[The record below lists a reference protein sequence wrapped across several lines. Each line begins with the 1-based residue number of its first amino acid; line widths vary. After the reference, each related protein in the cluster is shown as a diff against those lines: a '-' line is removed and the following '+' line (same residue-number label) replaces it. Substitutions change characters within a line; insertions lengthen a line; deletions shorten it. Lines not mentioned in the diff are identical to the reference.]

1 MPSTL
6 RPARL
11 VLAALAL
18 TFTLAPAVSA
28 QLYRWIDAQGETHF
42 GQGPESVPERYR
54 DRSSAIGAVDS
65 PPPPSGPPIAEVV
78 GGVTRIAFTPGR
90 PIMVTVRINGR
101 GLAQLIL
108 DTGADATM
116 VSPTALMGLGV
127 SYRDA
132 PRIQLQGVT
141 GSSSAYVVILESLE
155 VGGARVGP
163 LRVVSYESE
172 TRRPGSQGL
181 LGRDFLNHFR
191 VTIDNARGIVELS
204 PR

>member
-6 RPARL
+6 RPARV

-18 TFTLAPAVSA
+18 IFTLAPAISA
-28 QLYRWIDAQGETHF
+28 QLYRWTDAQGETHF
-42 GQGPESVPERYR
+42 GQGPESVPDRYR
-54 DRSSAIGAVDS
+54 DRSSAIGAVDA

-132 PRIQLQGVT
+132 PRIQLHGVT
-141 GSSSAYVVILESLE
+141 GSSFAYVVILESLE

-172 TRRPGSQGL
+172 PRRPGSQGL
-181 LGRDFLNHFR
+181 LGRDFLHHFR
-191 VTIDNARGIVELS
+191 VTIDNARGVVELS
-204 PR
+204 PK

>member
-1 MPSTL
+1 MPAPR

-11 VLAALAL
+11 ILAALAL
-18 TFTLAPAVSA
+18 TFTLAPGVSA
-28 QLYRWIDAQGETHF
+28 QLYRWTDAQGETHF

-54 DRSSAIGAVDS
+54 DRSSAIGVVDA
-65 PPPPSGPPIAEVV
+65 PAPPSGPALAEVV

-101 GLAQLIL
+101 GLAQLML

-141 GSSSAYVVILESLE
+141 GASSAYVVVLESVE
-155 VGGARVGP
+155 WAGRVWVRCASSP
-163 LRVVSYESE
+163 TSRRRAAPALRDSWGE
-172 TRRPGSQGL
+172 TS
-181 LGRDFLNHFR
+181 
-191 VTIDNARGIVELS
+191 
-204 PR
+204 